1 MLENLESNDNF
12 TGLEIAIIGMNG
24 RFPQSNDLRHFWNNL
39 KNGLEAIAFFSD
51 EELIAAGVS
60 PDIAQN
66 PHYVKAGGILDNVE
80 LFDASF
86 FGFFPREA
94 ALMDPQ
100 HRIFL
105 ETAWAGLEHAGYTPA
120 NYPGLIGVYAGVS
133 LNTYLLFHLYNN
145 LNAIGSA
152 DIYPITIGNDKDFLP
167 TRVSYKLDLRGPSVN
182 VQSAC
187 STSLVAV
194 HMACRSLLDYQ
205 CDMALAGGVSIHLP
219 QKRGYLYQ
227 EGGIAS
233 PDGHC
238 RAFDAQAQGTVGG
251 SGVGIV
257 VLKRLADALEDGDT
271 IHAVIKGSATNN
283 DGALKVGFTAPG
295 VEGQAEVIATAQAL
309 ADVEPDSIQYIETHG
324 TGTALGDPIEIAAL
338 TRVFREQTA
347 DTQFCA
353 IGSVKPNIGH
363 LDAAAGIAGLI
374 KAVLALEHGQIPP
387 SINFEQPNPRIDFAN
402 SPFYVN
408 TKLRDWES
416 NGRPRRAG
424 VSSFGLGGT
433 NAHVILEEAPPLP
446 PASES
451 RPWQLLLLSAKTE
464 TALDTAAWN
473 LADYLMQNPDANL
486 ADVAFTYQVGR
497 QRFNHRRMLLCQDA
511 PDALNALG
519 DPEQTRLVTAV
530 QEADNRDVVFMFTGQ
545 GAQYVNMGRDLY
557 ETEPVF
563 REQVDQCAALLQ
575 PHLGL
580 DLRDKLYP
588 PPEAEETAAAE
599 LRQTWLTQPALF
611 TIEYALAQLWLAW
624 GIQPQAMIGHSIGE
638 YVAACL
644 AGVFS
649 LEDGLALVAARG
661 QLMQELPG
669 GAMLSVNLTEE
680 AIRPYLQNPDLSLAV
695 INAPN
700 ACVVAGPHAAID
712 QLTEQLDAAG
722 ISCRRLRTSHAFH
735 STMMETAVAPFA
747 ARAAQTAMRPPQIP
761 FISNVTGRWITDEQ
775 ATDPAYWASHLRH
788 TVRFA
793 DGLGELLQD
802 TDWALLEVGP
812 GRTLTSLARQHPAYS
827 RDKTALASLRHPR
840 DQQSDVAFI
849 LNTLGQLWLAGAQID
864 WNGFYAAERRRR
876 IPLPTYPFERQR
888 YWIEMQSPAPAA
900 PAQAG
905 KNPDIDAWFY
915 APSWQ
920 RADLIE
926 KPTLA
931 ETRRWLLFGD
941 ETGLGAQLADQLI
954 RQKQTVITVT
964 AGEAFARLDDHAY
977 AVNPQQAGSY
987 ADLMAA
993 LAEAD
998 QLPDKI
1004 VHLWSVP
1011 TTAEFDTAQIRGF
1024 YSLLY
1029 LAQALQQQNVTRPLS
1044 LCVVTSGVQEVT
1056 GSETLQPEKATS
1068 LGPCLV
1074 IPQEYPHIACRSV
1087 DVEPAARRNGLPLKL
1102 LAELS
1107 AETGDTAVALRGRH
1121 RWVQTFTPL
1130 HPPEQPAPLRPDGVY
1145 LITGGLG
1152 RIGLTLAQY
1161 LAETV
1166 QARLILAD
1174 RNTLPDRSE
1183 WPRWTETH
1191 PANDPTSRRIRQIE
1205 TLEAA
1210 GAEVLLRQVNV
1221 ADAAQMQALIEE
1233 IDNRFGALHGVIHA
1247 AGLIGVT
1254 TIQAIAETTPA
1265 DCERQFQ
1272 AKIQGTLV
1280 LQKVLDG
1287 RPLDFVLLQSSLA
1300 AVLGGPG
1307 FAAYA
1312 AANRFM
1318 DALALRQN
1326 QTGGAPWLTVNWD
1339 GWQFGNEPETAVTLA
1354 MTPEE
1359 GASAFRRALAL
1370 AHLGQLVVSTGDLA
1384 PRLERWLAPTP
1395 PEENEG
1401 AAEEKK
1407 SDLYPRP
1414 ALQTEFVLP
1423 RSELE
1428 EQIAAMWQTVLG
1440 LEKVGVLDDFFELGG
1455 HSLLATQLIS
1465 RLRDI
1470 YKVDLPIQD
1479 LFEQPTVAG
1488 LAELITQAREGGRAE
1503 TLPAITPAPRDGRIP
1518 LSSGQQRLW
1527 FLDQLDPGSPLY
1539 NNFAA
1544 LRLSGEMDVSL
1555 LERCLNEIVARHESL
1570 RTTFADVDGQPV
1582 QIIAPELKLVLP
1594 LENLQNLEPAEQ
1606 ETKVRQIA
1614 LQEATAP
1621 FNLAQGPLLRF
1632 KLLQLDAAEHVI
1644 LIAMHHII
1652 SDGWSVGVFIRETA
1666 ALYAAFAAGQPSPL
1680 PPLPI
1685 QYADY
1690 AQWQQNWLQGE
1701 ALQAQL
1707 AYWQT
1712 QLADLPVLELPTDR
1726 PRPAVQTTRG
1736 ASHWFHLSPELSD
1749 ALTALSQQEGATLF
1763 MTLTAVLQILLYR
1776 YTGQE
1781 DICIGTPVANRNLS
1795 ETEGLI
1801 GFLLNTL
1808 VLRGDL
1814 SGSPAFRDFLRQV
1827 RETALAAY
1835 AHQDVPFEM
1844 LVEALQPERDMS
1856 RSPLFQVMF
1865 DLQEA
1870 PLPQL
1875 NLPGLTVAPLPID
1888 DGTAKFDLALSL
1900 EMGADG
1906 LGGYLNYN
1914 RDLFNPDTI
1923 ERLITHFQTL
1933 LAAVA
1938 ADPDQPI
1945 AQLPLLTEAEQ
1956 DQLLQEFGQTAVTDA
1971 PCQNI
1976 IEQIETQTAQNP
1988 DAIALS
1994 LDGRTLTYAAINQQ
2008 ANQLA
2013 RYLQAQGLQPQD
2025 IVLHFA
2031 KRSLEAIVGLL
2042 GILKAGGIYLPVEP
2056 TTPPERLAF
2065 MAEDAAAQWAVTHA
2079 HLAGA
2084 LPSGVTAVRL
2094 DADWAAIERKNGEN
2108 LDTAA
2113 ASDDP
2118 AYVIYTSGST
2128 GRPKGVLISHE
2139 ALGRHSRTI
2148 QAHFGLTPEDR
2159 VLQFAAY
2166 SFDQSIEQILPTLAA
2181 GAALVLRGP
2190 EIWPPQDFSQ
2200 VLADEQLT
2208 VVNLPPAYWRQWV
2221 DALTDTAPPP
2231 SPLRLVIIGGDVLPA
2246 ETIRRWQQ
2254 TPLASV
2260 RLLNAYGPTETTITA
2275 LTFEIPPGWE
2285 NGRTP
2290 IGRPLPNRFIAILD
2304 KTGQPAPTGVPGE
2317 LHIGGEGVA
2326 LGYLNRP
2333 DLTEERFA
2341 RYSVSG
2347 NRLSVNGNQS
2357 PITDHRPPIT
2367 VYRTGD
2373 LCRFLPNGC
2382 VEFLGRTDHQV
2393 KIRGFRIELGE
2404 IEAALAGHT
2413 AVREAVIVARE
2424 DEAGHKQLAA
2434 YFTAVTPEPP
2444 AAAELRAFLKDKLP
2458 DYMIPAWFT
2467 PLDSLPLTASG
2478 KINRRALPAPHL
2490 TRAASTAEYAP
2501 PRNEIEEELVEM
2513 WQALLGVEQ
2522 IGIYDNFFDLG
2533 GHSLLATQLIARIR
2547 AAFQVDLPLRRLF
2560 TAPNIANLA
2569 DLITEALIAAEDD
2582 AALAQLLAELEE
2594 LPEDETQ
2601 NLLDVIHDA

>member
-1 MLENLESNDNF
+1 MDYLEDNH
-12 TGLEIAIIGMNG
+12 TGMEIAIIGLDG
-24 RFPQSNDLRHFWNNL
+24 RFPQAANLGQFWQNL
-39 KNGLEAIAFFSD
+39 KNGIESIATFTD
-51 EELIAAGVS
+51 EEVEATGIDPALVK
-60 PDIAQN
+60 N
-66 PHYVKAGGILDNVE
+66 PHYVKANGLLEDID
-80 LFDASF
+80 LFDAGF
-86 FGFFPREA
+86 FGFYPREA

-100 HRIFL
+100 HRVFL
-105 ETAWAGLEHAGYTPA
+105 ESSWAALENAGYAPQS
-120 NYPGLIGVYAGVS
+120 YDGLIGVFAGVS
-133 LNTYLLFHLYNN
+133 LNTYLLYHLYNN
-145 LNAIGSA
+145 LNVAGSA
-152 DIYPITIGNDKDFLP
+152 DIYPLTIGNDKDFLP

-205 CDMALAGGVSIHLP
+205 CDMALAGGISIHLP

-251 SGVGIV
+251 NGVGIV

-271 IHAVIKGSATNN
+271 IHAIIKGSATNN

-338 TRVFREQTA
+338 TQVFGEEKEE
-347 DTQFCA
+347 TQFCA

-497 QRFNHRRMLLCQDA
+497 QRFNHRRMLLCRDA

-545 GAQYVNMGRDLY
+545 GAQYVNMGRELY

-563 REQVDQCAALLQ
+563 REQIDQCAALLQ

-644 AGVFS
+644 SGVFS
-649 LEDGLALVAARG
+649 LADGLALVAARG

-669 GAMLSVNLTEE
+669 GAMLSVSLTEE

-695 INAPN
+695 VNNPN
-700 ACVVAGPHAAID
+700 ACVIAGPYEAID
-712 QLTEQLDAAG
+712 QLAEQLDATG
-722 ISCRRLRTSHAFH
+722 IGFRRLRTSHAFH
-735 STMMETAVAPFA
+735 SPMMETAVAPFTT
-747 ARAAQTAMRPPQIP
+747 RAAQTEMHPPRIP
-761 FISNVTGRWITDEQ
+761 FISNVTGNWITDEQ

-802 TDWALLEVGP
+802 TDWVLLEVGP
-812 GRTLTSLARQHPAYS
+812 GHTLTSLARQHPAYS
-827 RDKTALASLRHPR
+827 RDETVLASLRHPR
-840 DQQSDVAFI
+840 DQQSDMAFI
-849 LNTLGQLWLAGAQID
+849 LNTLGQLWLAGVQINWD
-864 WNGFYAAERRRR
+864 SFYAQERRRR

-888 YWIEMQSPAPAA
+888 YWIEMQTPASAA
-900 PAQAG
+900 PVKQG

-926 KPTLA
+926 QPTLTN
-931 ETRRWLLFGD
+931 TRRWLLFVD
-941 ETGLGAQLADQLI
+941 ESGLGAQLADQLI
-954 RQKQTVITVT
+954 RQKQTVVTVT
-964 AGEAFARLDDHAY
+964 VGEAFARLDERAY
-977 AVNPQQAGSY
+977 AINPQQADSY
-987 ADLMAA
+987 ADLIAA
-993 LAEAD
+993 LAKAD
-998 QLPDKI
+998 KLPDEI
-1004 VHLWSVP
+1004 VHLWSGP
-1011 TTAEFDTAQIRGF
+1011 TAVSDFDTAQIRGF

-1044 LCVVTSGVQEVT
+1044 LCVITSGVQEVT
-1056 GSETLQPEKATS
+1056 GSETLQPEKATI

-1087 DVEPAARRNGLPLKL
+1087 DVEPTARRNGLPLKL

-1107 AETGDTAVALRGRH
+1107 AETEDTAVALRGRH

-1130 HPPEQPAPLRPDGVY
+1130 RPPEQPAPLRPNGVY

-1166 QARLILAD
+1166 QARLVLAD
-1174 RNTLPDRSE
+1174 RNTLPDRGE

-1205 TLEAA
+1205 ALEAA

-1254 TIQAIAETTPA
+1254 TIQAIAKTTLA

-1318 DALALRQN
+1318 DALALQQN

-1359 GASAFRRALAL
+1359 GVLAAQRALTL
-1370 AHLGQLVVSTGDLA
+1370 THLGQIVVSTGDLA
-1384 PRLERWLAPTP
+1384 PRLEHWLSP
-1395 PEENEG
+1395 PLPEASEET
-1401 AAEEKK
+1401 AAKKK

-1414 ALQTEFVLP
+1414 ALQTEFVPP
-1423 RSELE
+1423 RNKLE

-1470 YKVDLPIQD
+1470 YKVELPIQD

-1544 LRLSGEMDVSL
+1544 LRLNGEMDAAL

-1606 ETKVRQIA
+1606 EAKVRQIA
-1614 LQEATAP
+1614 LQEATTP

-1632 KLLQLDAAEHVI
+1632 KLLQLDAGEHVI
-1644 LIAMHHII
+1644 FITMHHII

-1680 PPLPI
+1680 LPLPI

-1690 AQWQQNWLQGE
+1690 AQWQQNWLQGK
-1701 ALQAQL
+1701 ALQEQS

-1736 ASHWFHLSPELSD
+1736 ASHWFRLSPELSD
-1749 ALTALSQQEGATLF
+1749 ALTALSQREGATLF

-1814 SGSPAFRDFLRQV
+1814 SGNPAFRDFLRQA

-1933 LAAVA
+1933 LTAVTTN
-1938 ADPDQPI
+1938 PDQPI

-1971 PCQNI
+1971 PYQNI

-1994 LDGRTLTYAAINQQ
+1994 LDGRTLTYAEMNRQ

-2025 IVLHFA
+2025 IVLHFTE
-2031 KRSLEAIVGLL
+2031 RSLEAIIGLL
-2042 GILKAGGIYLPVEP
+2042 GILKAGGVYLPVEP

-2065 MAEDAAAQWAVTHA
+2065 MAEDAAAQWTLTHE
-2079 HLAGA
+2079 HLTSL
-2084 LPSGVTAVRL
+2084 LPASVTAVRL

-2108 LDTAA
+2108 LDTAV
-2113 ASDDP
+2113 SPDQP

-2128 GRPKGVLISHE
+2128 GQPKGVLISHE
-2139 ALGRHSRTI
+2139 AIGRHSRTI
-2148 QAHFGLTPEDR
+2148 QAHFELTPDDR

-2166 SFDQSIEQILPTLAA
+2166 SFDQSIEQILPTLSA

-2190 EIWPPQDFSQ
+2190 EIWPPHDFSQ
-2200 VLADEQLT
+2200 VLTNEQLT
-2208 VVNLPPAYWRQWV
+2208 VINLPPAYWRQWV
-2221 DALTDTAPPP
+2221 DALADTAPP
-2231 SPLRLVIIGGDVLPA
+2231 SNPLRLVIVGGDILPA

-2304 KTGQPAPTGVPGE
+2304 KTGQPVPTGVPGE

-2326 LGYLNRP
+2326 LGYLNRA
-2333 DLTEERFA
+2333 DLTEGQFVQF
-2341 RYSVSG
+2341 SVFS
-2347 NRLSVNGNQS
+2347 NQFSVNN
-2357 PITDHRPPIT
+2357 PLNTENCTLHT
-2367 VYRTGD
+2367 VYKTGD
-2373 LCRFLPNGC
+2373 LCRFLPDGC
-2382 VEFLGRTDHQV
+2382 VEFLGRVDHQV

-2404 IEAALAGHT
+2404 IETVLTGHPE
-2413 AVREAVIVARE
+2413 VREAVVVARE
-2424 DEAGHKQLAA
+2424 DEEEHKQLAA

-2444 AAAELRAFLKDKLP
+2444 AAAKLRTFLKDKLP
-2458 DYMIPAWFT
+2458 DYMIPTHFV

-2478 KINRRALPAPHL
+2478 KVNRRTLPAPQL
-2490 TRAASTAEYAP
+2490 TRAASAAEYAP
-2501 PRNEIEEELVEM
+2501 PRNEIEAELVEM
-2513 WQALLGVEQ
+2513 WQALLAVEQ

-2569 DLITEALIAAEDD
+2569 DLITETLIAEEDD

-2601 NLLDVIHDA
+2601 DLLDVMRET